1 MTILSIV
8 QAARTLILFYSS
20 PHRPLKQNKTVVAS
34 GRPSQAIPL
43 LGRAK
48 RSEQRL
54 FSSTQLAS
62 QLTSASANDT
72 NLSPVLLLIP
82 PAAHPDFSFDAV
94 TSFSSYGRSSCIR
107 NVVALTRMRKSPQ
120 QITHPTPLSLPSIT
134 CNLQPTTY
142 LGYHTYTK
150 QLPLSPLIR
159 LMNTS
164 QR

>member
-1 MTILSIV
+1 M
-8 QAARTLILFYSS
+8 AARTLIPIYSS
-20 PHRPLKQNKTVVAS
+20 PHRPLKQNKTVVAP

-62 QLTSASANDT
+62 QLTSALANDT

-94 TSFSSYGRSSCIR
+94 TSFSSYGRSSCVH
-107 NVVALTRMRKSPQ
+107 NVVTLTRMRKSPQ
-120 QITHPTPLSLPSIT
+120 QITHPTPLPLSIT
-134 CNLQPTTY
+134 CNP
-142 LGYHTYTK
+142 
-150 QLPLSPLIR
+150 
-159 LMNTS
+159 
-164 QR
+164 